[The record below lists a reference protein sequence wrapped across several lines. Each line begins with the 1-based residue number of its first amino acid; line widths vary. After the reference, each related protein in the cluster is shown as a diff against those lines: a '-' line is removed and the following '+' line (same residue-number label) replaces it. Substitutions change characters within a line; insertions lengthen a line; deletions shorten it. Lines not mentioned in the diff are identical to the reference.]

1 MIHTELHSMTTVI
14 TAQASFEA
22 LAWLEAFDHGG
33 VVVEALTLPDEAALG
48 AMMDRCS
55 RTTLFH
61 RFHSY
66 TDGRAYLRT
75 LFGTGRD
82 QPTLLAWHGA
92 ACIGIANLA
101 TDSTGIADVGVL
113 VEDAWQRR
121 GVGSRLVSDLCDI
134 ARSRGVT
141 RVHADVLGDD
151 QHVLRTLRKFGP
163 LTVSLASGTFS
174 VDLDLGPGR

>member
-1 MIHTELHSMTTVI
+1 VSLDGP
-14 TAQASFEA
+14 
-22 LAWLEAFDHGG
+22 AWPEVSDRDR
-33 VVVEALTLPDEAALG
+33 VSVKALTLADEAAVK
-48 AMMDRCS
+48 AMAGRCS

-66 TDGRAYLRT
+66 TDGFAYLRT
-75 LFGTGRD
+75 LFVSGRD
-82 QPTLLAWHGA
+82 QRALLAWHGA

-101 TDSTGIADVGVL
+101 VDSTGVADVGVL

-121 GVGSRLVSDLCDI
+121 GVGSRLVSALFDN

-151 QHVLRTLRKFGP
+151 QFILRTLRRFGP
-163 LTVSLASGTFS
+163 LTVSLAAGTFS
-174 VDLDLGPGR
+174 AELDLGRR